1 VIRRIDVLKRSSPAL
16 AYPAALLAS
25 CLQRWPEAEQHF
37 EEALEI
43 NERPGARPWIVRT
56 RRGYAEM
63 LLHRNAPGDRDRA
76 AELIAAGRAEAEQL
90 AWRARSCGS
99 TGCRSAETC
108 E

>member
-1 VIRRIDVLKRSSPAL
+1 
-16 AYPAALLAS
+16 
-25 CLQRWPEAEQHF
+25 
-37 EEALEI
+37 
-43 NERPGARPWIVRT
+43 
-56 RRGYAEM
+56 M